1 MAFSKIARSSATT
14 ASRWPNV
21 VGQEHYE
28 VAQET
33 KRVLQRYRD
42 LQDIIAILGV
52 EELSD
57 EDKQTVSRAR
67 KLELFMSQPFFTA
80 ETFTGVPGQ
89 YVSRQDTVRSFKEI
103 LDGKVDDLPEQAFFM
118 VGDIDMVRAR
128 AAEMAGT
135 AAEAA

>member
-1 MAFSKIARSSATT
+1 
-14 ASRWPNV
+14 
-21 VGQEHYE
+21 
-28 VAQET
+28 
-33 KRVLQRYRD
+33 

-57 EDKQTVSRAR
+57 EDKLTVSRAR

-118 VGDIDMVRAR
+118 VGDIDQAKAR
-128 AAEMAGT
+128 AAEMAGR

>member
-1 MAFSKIARSSATT
+1 
-14 ASRWPNV
+14 V
-21 VGQEHYE
+21 VGEEHYQVARE
-28 VAQET
+28 VQ
-33 KRVLQRYRD
+33 RVLQRYRD

-57 EDKQTVSRAR
+57 EDKQTVARAR

-80 ETFTGVPGQ
+80 EAFTGTPGQ

-118 VGDIDMVRAR
+118 VGDIDQAR
-128 AAEMAGT
+128 EKAAQMAGMAT
-135 AAEAA
+135 AAA

>member
-1 MAFSKIARSSATT
+1 
-14 ASRWPNV
+14 
-21 VGQEHYE
+21 
-28 VAQET
+28 
-33 KRVLQRYRD
+33 VLQRYRD